1 MVCVWITNVKTFKDN
16 HHLGAY
22 NKDLQMNHIP
32 NEIMHTFYQQVRHV
46 LILLALKPQLNQHL
60 QKGLKSTERT
70 PLLQ

>member
-16 HHLGAY
+16 HHLMAY
-22 NKDLQMNHIP
+22 NKDLQMNHIR
-32 NEIMHTFYQQVRHV
+32 NEIMHTFYQQVRHA